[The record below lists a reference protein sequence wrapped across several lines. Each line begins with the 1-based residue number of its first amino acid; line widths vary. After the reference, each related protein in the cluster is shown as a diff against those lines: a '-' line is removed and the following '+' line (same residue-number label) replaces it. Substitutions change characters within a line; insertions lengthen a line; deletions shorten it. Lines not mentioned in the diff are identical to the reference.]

1 MNKYSIV
8 IVFNN
13 MNKKVIIYGLF
24 NPFNGDCFYIGKTI
38 RDLNTRLFEH
48 INEKGTNL
56 NKDRIINNIIRQ
68 GKQPLIKEL
77 LTVDDYYINELD
89 VNYWEYVEK
98 YFIKFTREVLKEPIV
113 NVASGGNYSMI
124 EGKFR
129 IIRQY
134 DFNGNYIMTHKS
146 ISDAARYLKNNN
158 KIKSK
163 INTIRKCIIDNCKST
178 YNNKT
183 YNYYWSFDDVKSI
196 DYKINNKKKHKKY
209 EWSNDIR
216 NKIINRRNEKENYIK
231 QIKEE
236 REKRKEERIIYNSL
250 SQVIEERKRKE
261 KESRKKYRKSEKGK
275 LIESIRRKKKRL
287 EKKQPIPQ

>member
-1 MNKYSIV
+1 MNKYSIA

-113 NVASGGNYSMI
+113 NIASGGEGGCGSM
-124 EGKFR
+124 KKTVL
-129 IIRQY
+129 QY
-134 DFNGNYIMTHKS
+134 DLNGNYIKTFNSVTELRESLKS
-146 ISDAARYLKNNN
+146 TLNCKALKDTLRGKKLYYKGYQYRFIDDNRPVLINLKEYKNKSIKVLQYDLNNNLLNIYDSYHQAAKAINKLNGQGNISDA
-158 KIKSK
+158 
-163 INTIRKCIIDNCKST
+163 C
-178 YNNKT
+178 
-183 YNYYWSFDDVKSI
+183 
-196 DYKINNKKKHKKY
+196 NNKKLTAYGYKWKY
-209 EWSNDIR
+209 E
-216 NKIINRRNEKENYIK
+216 IN
-231 QIKEE
+231 
-236 REKRKEERIIYNSL
+236 
-250 SQVIEERKRKE
+250 
-261 KESRKKYRKSEKGK
+261 
-275 LIESIRRKKKRL
+275 
-287 EKKQPIPQ
+287 